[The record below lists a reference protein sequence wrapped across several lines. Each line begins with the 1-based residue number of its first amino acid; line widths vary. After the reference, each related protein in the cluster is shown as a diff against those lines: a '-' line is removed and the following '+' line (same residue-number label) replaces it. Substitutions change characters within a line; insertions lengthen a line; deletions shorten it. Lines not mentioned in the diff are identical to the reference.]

1 MNICTERD
9 GWSAA
14 SLSVQVK
21 TFSSFYISLSLSPFI
36 PFNRLSPH
44 ATLGLLSFPL
54 LLPVCQKLVWHR
66 A

>member
-21 TFSSFYISLSLSPFI
+21 TFSSFYISFRLFHLLSPLI
-36 PFNRLSPH
+36 VCLPMQLS
-44 ATLGLLSFPL
+44 LLSFPL